1 MNLELFW
8 VKLMVGNFII
18 KILFRE
24 RSVSSFLDNLVW
36 ENLGIDGIDMVW
48 FLRKLRWKR
57 GNV

>member
-1 MNLELFW
+1 
-8 VKLMVGNFII
+8 MVGNFII